1 MARKPSE
8 SHQPSY
14 QVHHSKQFHT
24 NIMADSEMISK
35 TELHTKL
42 SNYPSTDGWDV
53 LVSYSPEELNTQLKR
68 YWGNNAANTAKCTFT
83 RREGP
88 DFHLL
93 DIVYDLTLGAPALE
107 FNTDKAIATL
117 VMPISGTLAV
127 KDDPP
132 EYATNIDGDRC
143 KLHIEVPLASVSGQ
157 EGATPVRVPF
167 HSSRE

>member
-1 MARKPSE
+1 
-8 SHQPSY
+8 
-14 QVHHSKQFHT
+14 
-24 NIMADSEMISK
+24 MADSEMVSK

-167 HSSRE
+167 HSSREQDSR